1 MATVIGR
8 NRIKKVQKS
17 FKDMTVAEI
26 KAQLDKLGIEY
37 DKKATKANLLTLLPQ
52 KG

>member
-1 MATVIGR
+1 MLAIMG
-8 NRIKKVQKS
+8 KEKEQKS
-17 FKDMTVAEI
+17 LKNMTKEEI

-37 DKKATKANLLTLLPQ
+37 NKRDTKANLLTLLPQ